1 MNSNSGH
8 NNLSNQQNKEEI
20 NIYTS
25 KEDLFNNQNQ
35 SNVSNNSL
43 SNMEQNFNN
52 ENKCDKNKPPKDLL
66 EKLNS
71 KSINEY
77 INSLLFQIKNLN
89 LENEELKLNF
99 VQVSELR
106 EKETQDYRY
115 NLNVL
120 KSNIEILEQDK
131 QRHIKQNIIE
141 KENLENQVQILM
153 KENIMLNKRIKE
165 IIEQNEILKKQIFD
179 LNVANFGK
187 NKKLKN
193 ANEYKNRMNKNNR
206 INNTEF
212 KKVNNKNQKD
222 KNNIFYNSNIRTKNN
237 ISINLKSENKNKIN
251 FPMKT
256 SKTSKFRENN
266 NTINFDKNF
275 SIEIKKLDK
284 NMINSNSITNNNLIS
299 KESTKFNIIENDY
312 GEKNKYNENESVKI
326 IPQNFNS
333 HQLNINEGK
342 KEKNNINNTNEEI
355 LHFAKKY
362 LNNPDINNNYN
373 KDLLL
378 KNDSIEIN
386 KNDFDKLN
394 QIKIDEQKN

>member
-1 MNSNSGH
+1 
-8 NNLSNQQNKEEI
+8 
-20 NIYTS
+20 
-25 KEDLFNNQNQ
+25 
-35 SNVSNNSL
+35 
-43 SNMEQNFNN
+43 
-52 ENKCDKNKPPKDLL
+52 
-66 EKLNS
+66 
-71 KSINEY
+71 
-77 INSLLFQIKNLN
+77 
-89 LENEELKLNF
+89 
-99 VQVSELR
+99 
-106 EKETQDYRY
+106 
-115 NLNVL
+115 
-120 KSNIEILEQDK
+120 
-131 QRHIKQNIIE
+131 
-141 KENLENQVQILM
+141 
-153 KENIMLNKRIKE
+153 
-165 IIEQNEILKKQIFD
+165 
-179 LNVANFGK
+179 
-187 NKKLKN
+187 
-193 ANEYKNRMNKNNR
+193 
-206 INNTEF
+206 
-212 KKVNNKNQKD
+212 
-222 KNNIFYNSNIRTKNN
+222 
-237 ISINLKSENKNKIN
+237 
-251 FPMKT
+251 MKT